1 MEEEIK
7 DYEVQNEQELS
18 EDISIP
24 QNKGLVV
31 TESIS
36 RFTLL
41 IAKYPAAFVGALFG
55 VMFLINHYIAN
66 RRYEEEIVQWR
77 ELYIKEKDKND
88 ELQNQLLIKAGI
100 IEAMKKNDEVIKDKT
115 EDTAKEVLKLEP

>member
-7 DYEVQNEQELS
+7 DYEVQSQQEVS

-24 QNKGLVV
+24 QSNGLAV

-36 RFTLL
+36 RFTIL

-88 ELQNQLLIKAGI
+88 DLQNQLLIKAGI
-100 IEAMKKNDEVIKDKT
+100 IERLKKEDDTIKNKT
-115 EDTAKEVLKLEP
+115 EDTVKEVLKLDQ

>member
-7 DYEVQNEQELS
+7 DYEVQNQQEVS

-24 QNKGLVV
+24 QNNGLSV

-36 RFTLL
+36 RFTIL

-88 ELQNQLLIKAGI
+88 DLQNQLLIKAGI
-100 IEAMKKNDEVIKDKT
+100 IERLKKEDDTIKNKT
-115 EDTAKEVLKLEP
+115 EDTVKEVLKLDQ

>member
-7 DYEVQNEQELS
+7 DYEVQNQQEVS

-24 QNKGLVV
+24 QNNGLTV

-36 RFTLL
+36 RFTIL

-88 ELQNQLLIKAGI
+88 DLQNQLLIKAGI
-100 IEAMKKNDEVIKDKT
+100 IERLKKEDDTIKNKT
-115 EDTAKEVLKLEP
+115 EDTVKEVLKLDQ